1 MSVIPAGGAPPRR
14 TVVIGLAAFLAIAV
28 AGLWWAK
35 WAPYADRL
43 RITDATGAYP
53 GHDVLAKA
61 GRPGAEPS
69 SSGAWS
75 FLKAYAVAVWPALV
89 AALLIAA
96 AVETLLPRRW
106 LRSALG
112 RDGARGRGTAAAAS
126 LPGMMCTCCTAPIV
140 RSLRRSG
147 VTPANASAFWLGNP
161 VLNPAV
167 IAFLAIVAPWSWVA
181 VRVAVGL
188 LVVLGLPALVARVTP
203 DERTVAIAD
212 ADADAATA
220 EAGDRRPASVRYL
233 RALARLALV
242 LVPEYL
248 VVVLL
253 VGALRGWLLPIGDT
267 ATALPVLVTL
277 AAAVLGALVVIPTGG
292 EIPLLTGLTA
302 AGVGAGPTGALL
314 IALPAVSLPSIVMVA
329 RGLGGRAT
337 AVIAGGVV
345 ACASFAGALLWLVGG

>member
-1 MSVIPAGGAPPRR
+1 MSVLPAGALPRR
-14 TVVIGLAAFLAIAV
+14 TGLIGLVAFLAIAV
-28 AGLWWAK
+28 VALWWAK

-43 RITDATGAYP
+43 RVTDATGAYP

-61 GRPGAEPS
+61 GEPGAAPS
-69 SSGAWS
+69 FSGAWA

-89 AALLIAA
+89 AGLLIAA

-106 LRSALG
+106 LLRALG
-112 RDGARGRGTAAAAS
+112 RDGARGRAGAAAAS

-147 VTPANASAFWLGNP
+147 VTPANATAYWLGNP

-181 VRVAVGL
+181 VRVGVGL
-188 LVVLGLPALVARVTP
+188 VVVLGLPALVARVTSAAP
-203 DERTVAIAD
+203 TVTIDAD
-212 ADADAATA
+212 ADAD
-220 EAGDRRPASVRYL
+220 DRRPAIGRYL

-267 ATALPVLVTL
+267 ATDLPVLVTL
-277 AAAVLGALVVIPTGG
+277 AAAALGALVVIPTGG

-314 IALPAVSLPSIVMVA
+314 IALPAISLPSIVMVA
-329 RGLGGRAT
+329 RALGGRAT
-337 AVIAGGVV
+337 ALITGGVV
-345 ACASFAGALLWLVGG
+345 TCAVLAGALLWLVGA